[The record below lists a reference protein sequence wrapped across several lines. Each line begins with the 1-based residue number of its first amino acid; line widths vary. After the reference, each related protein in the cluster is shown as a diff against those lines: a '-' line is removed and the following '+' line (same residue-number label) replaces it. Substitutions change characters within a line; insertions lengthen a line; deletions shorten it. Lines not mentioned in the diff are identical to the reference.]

1 MLTEKQQLQFIEFY
15 KSLYWDTSKETW
27 TWELPHIP
35 ADKEEEHY
43 KIWEE
48 KLTEIMW
55 KRNAKQPYIHKGW
68 RKDTRLWKVM
78 EGLRLCYWPV
88 IDGKKRDK

>member
-15 KSLYWDTSKETW
+15 KSLYWDTSKKTW